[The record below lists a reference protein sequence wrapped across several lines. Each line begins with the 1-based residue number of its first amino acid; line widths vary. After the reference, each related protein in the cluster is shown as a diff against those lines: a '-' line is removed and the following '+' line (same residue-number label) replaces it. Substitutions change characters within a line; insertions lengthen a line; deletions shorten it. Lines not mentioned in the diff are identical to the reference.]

1 MSDVQE
7 AVVTEESV
15 SAEQTADALA
25 DGFLQLQ
32 QEMPELQ
39 SVADV
44 PEAVLQAAAEENIPL
59 LDAFLRHR
67 FREERA
73 VLAEQQRQSRAAQA
87 AAGSLGGSN
96 RQAKPVSDAF
106 ARSFE
111 QALQ

>member
-1 MSDVQE
+1 MSETQEMTVTAE
-7 AVVTEESV
+7 AVLD
-15 SAEQTADALA
+15 EQTADALA

-32 QEMPELQ
+32 REVPELE
-39 SVADV
+39 SVADL
-44 PEAVLQAAAEENIPL
+44 PEAVFTAAAEENIPL
-59 LDAFLRHR
+59 LDAYLRHR

-73 VLAEQQRQSRAAQA
+73 VLAEQQRQQRAAQA
-87 AAGSLGGSN
+87 AAGSLCGGG

>member
-1 MSDVQE
+1 MSEMQE
-7 AVVTEESV
+7 IAVAEETV
-15 SAEQTADALA
+15 MTEQTADALA

-39 SVADV
+39 SVTDL
-44 PEAVLQAAAEENIPL
+44 PEAVLKAAAEENIPL

-73 VLAEQQRQSRAAQA
+73 VLAEQQRQQRAAQA
-87 AAGSLGGSN
+87 AAGSLSGGG
-96 RQAKPVSDAF
+96 RKAKPVSDAF